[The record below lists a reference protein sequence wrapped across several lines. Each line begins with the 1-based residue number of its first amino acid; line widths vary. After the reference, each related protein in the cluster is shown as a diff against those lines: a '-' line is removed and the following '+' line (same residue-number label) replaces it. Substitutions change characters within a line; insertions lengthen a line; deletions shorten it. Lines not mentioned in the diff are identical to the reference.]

1 MSVLQGDVA
10 FLPLAFSLPSG
21 MEWLIILLVVLLL
34 FGSRLPSMARNIGR
48 SFTEFKKG
56 VKGEDTPAVGSERTA
71 RVEGKST
78 AEEKVAR

>member
-1 MSVLQGDVA
+1 MSVLHADIA
-10 FLPLAFSLPSG
+10 FLPPAFSFPGG

-56 VKGEDTPAVGSERTA
+56 VKGDDTPAVGSEKTA
-71 RVEGKST
+71 RVEGKSA